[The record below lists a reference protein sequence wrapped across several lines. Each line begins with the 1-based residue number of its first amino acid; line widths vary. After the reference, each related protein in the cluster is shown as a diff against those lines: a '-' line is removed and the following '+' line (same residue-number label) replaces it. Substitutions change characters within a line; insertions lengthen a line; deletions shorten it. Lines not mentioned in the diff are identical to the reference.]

1 MAGRRHW
8 MRGRFGPE
16 RRRRDIEEID
26 CADVL
31 AIYLTDVGEPNDQ
44 FELEAR
50 IERLNEYCIGAAR
63 C

>member
-1 MAGRRHW
+1 

>member
-1 MAGRRHW
+1 

-31 AIYLTDVGEPNDQ
+31 AIYLRGVGEPNNP
-44 FELEAR
+44 FEIEGR
-50 IERLNEYCIGAAR
+50 IERLNEHLGGKMLTEVNAQT
-63 C
+63 